1 MMKGVMD
8 KRIGYMTFIGVHCVC
23 ACVCMHVCACMHGMD
38 RA

>member
-8 KRIGYMTFIGVHCVC
+8 KRISYMTLIGVHCVC
-23 ACVCMHVCACMHGMD
+23 ACVCMHVRACMHGMD